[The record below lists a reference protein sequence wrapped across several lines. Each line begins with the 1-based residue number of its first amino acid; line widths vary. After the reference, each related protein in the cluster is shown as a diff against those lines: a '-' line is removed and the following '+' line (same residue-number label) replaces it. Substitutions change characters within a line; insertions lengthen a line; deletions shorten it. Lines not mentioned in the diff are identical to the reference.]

1 VQPCSARKPE
11 SPKARKPAVHPARK
25 PAVPFA
31 AFLLF
36 VAALLPAAEAVL
48 DLPDPLIPNV
58 QMTGELR
65 VTGAAS
71 AVVNITFPSIP
82 GMTIDVPDEGGSEQI
97 IVVNGKRTVTRGIP
111 LLVLARNLGP
121 TRIPPITIRMQ
132 DGTSVQTREIEVRVE
147 HGNPNLT
154 GEAYAEARFE
164 PEAVVPGEP
173 AKLVYRIYLVRG
185 QVETLG
191 LEPPSGSISLGER
204 TVARGRSYDK
214 DGRQW
219 SVFTITWPFTL
230 ATPGTYEATGQ
241 QDYQVSVGDGFFDTR
256 VLRGRVAIRPAT
268 LTVKALPA
276 EGRPDDFTGLIGPL
290 TLTAELDR
298 PRIAA
303 GEGVELRLIAAGRQ
317 VDLLKAPVL
326 ALPSGVQAYP
336 KEDGKAPDRST
347 RIFRFDLVPTTAG
360 ELAVPAV
367 SIPYFD
373 PEAKVYRRAESRVV
387 TLTVVPG
394 RTRDLGITGAPP
406 AAVPPAGAA
415 TPAAQPAAP
424 GTNAPL
430 KQLPP
435 PLRGEASQPPSP
447 RMPLLVGSACLAL
460 GGLLAVVRMLL
471 ARRPA
476 AHRGRALAGA
486 LRLGDLTAAAV
497 ALASLRPSLTT
508 ESQLAAA
515 SSLELAIDRARFGGQ
530 SLPDPATW
538 VAELEKLP

>member
-1 VQPCSARKPE
+1 MASARRWC
-11 SPKARKPAVHPARK
+11 A
-25 PAVPFA
+25 
-31 AFLLF
+31 L
-36 VAALLPAAEAVL
+36 VALMMCGLALSAAEAEL

-147 HGNPNLT
+147 NGNPNLT
-154 GEAYAEARFE
+154 GEAYAEAQFE

-173 AKLVYRIYLVRG
+173 AKLVYRIYLIRG

-204 TVARGRSYDK
+204 TVARGRTSDK

-256 VLRGRVAIRPAT
+256 VLRGRVAIRPST
-268 LTVKALPA
+268 LTVKALPS

-394 RTRDLGITGAPP
+394 RTRDLGITGAAPAATP
-406 AAVPPAGAA
+406 AAVPPAGTATAA
-415 TPAAQPAAP
+415 TSSGAT
-424 GTNAPL
+424 GTTAGL

-435 PLRGEASQPPSP
+435 PLRGDASQPPSP
-447 RMPLLVGSACLAL
+447 RMPLIVGSACLAL
-460 GGLLAVVRMLL
+460 GGLLAVVRMLI

-486 LRLGDLTAAAV
+486 LRLGDLTAAAL

-508 ESQLAAA
+508 EAQQAAA
-515 SSLELAIDRARFGGQ
+515 NTLGQAIDRARFGGQ
-530 SLPDPATW
+530 SLPDPTTW

>member
-1 VQPCSARKPE
+1 MGVLQRFSRVALVALA
-11 SPKARKPAVHPARK
+11 SVALAAVE
-25 PAVPFA
+25 A
-31 AFLLF
+31 A
-36 VAALLPAAEAVL
+36 L

-71 AVVNITFPSIP
+71 AVINITFPSIP

-147 HGNPNLT
+147 NGNPNLT
-154 GEAYAEARFE
+154 GEAYAEAHFE

-173 AKLVYRIYLVRG
+173 ARLVYRIYLVRG

-204 TVARGRSYDK
+204 SVARGRSYDK

-360 ELAVPAV
+360 EVAVPAI

-394 RTRDLGITGAPP
+394 RTRDLGVTGAPP
-406 AAVPPAGAA
+406 AGPVT
-415 TPAAQPAAP
+415 TPQPGVTTVPAAP
-424 GTNAPL
+424 AAAPGSMASL
-430 KQLPP
+430 KPLPP
-435 PLRGEASQPPSP
+435 PLRGDATQPPSP

-460 GGLLAVVRMLL
+460 GGLLAAVRMLI

-486 LRLGDLTAAAV
+486 LRLGDLTAAAL

-508 ESQLAAA
+508 ESQQAAA
-515 SSLELAIDRARFGGQ
+515 SSLGQAIDRARFGGQ
-530 SLPDPATW
+530 PLPDPTTW